1 MTGFGTPEPERR
13 EPPVYECRTCDDRTH
28 DPRRICPDC
37 RYEGAGRDRFRN
49 RRRGEGA
56 K

>member
-1 MTGFGTPEPERR
+1 MTGFGTPEPQPR
-13 EPPVYECRTCDDRTH
+13 EPPVYECRTCDGRTH

-37 RYEGAGRDRFRN
+37 RYEGAGRDRFRDRRN
-49 RRRGEGA
+49 REGS